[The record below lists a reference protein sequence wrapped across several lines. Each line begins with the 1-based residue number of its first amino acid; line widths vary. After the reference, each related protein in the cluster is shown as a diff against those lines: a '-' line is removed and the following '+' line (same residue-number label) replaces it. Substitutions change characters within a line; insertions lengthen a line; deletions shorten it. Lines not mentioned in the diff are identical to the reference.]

1 MEVGELIRMVEE
13 VYRDY
18 PHDRVNK
25 IYLTLMT
32 VMNEI
37 VKSNGDNNYKIP
49 HLGKDALAS
58 RPPYFRC
65 TPLNSVQE
73 PNLRFW
79 VNRK

>member
-37 VKSNGDNNYKIP
+37 VKSNGDNNYTIP
-49 HLGKDALAS
+49 HLGKDALA
-58 RPPYFRC
+58 RRGALPKCIKVADQALEY
-65 TPLNSVQE
+65 LDLV
-73 PNLRFW
+73 
-79 VNRK
+79 

>member
-37 VKSNGDNNYKIP
+37 VKSNGDNNYTIP
-49 HLGKDALAS
+49 HLGKDALA
-58 RPPYFRC
+58 RRGVLPKCIEVADEALEY
-65 TPLNSVQE
+65 LDLV
-73 PNLRFW
+73 
-79 VNRK
+79 

>member
-37 VKSNGDNNYKIP
+37 VKSNGDNIYTIP
-49 HLGKDALAS
+49 HLGKGSFLNVS
-58 RPPYFRC
+58 RWPTRRWN
-65 TPLNSVQE
+65 T
-73 PNLRFW
+73 
-79 VNRK
+79 

>member
-18 PHDRVNK
+18 PHDRVNE

-37 VKSNGDNNYKIP
+37 VKSNGDNNYTIP
-49 HLGKDALAS
+49 HLARRGVLPKCIEVADEALE
-58 RPPYFRC
+58 Y
-65 TPLNSVQE
+65 LDLV
-73 PNLRFW
+73 
-79 VNRK
+79 